1 MEVRRPPR
9 VVAAARTTLEREM
22 SSKPTRPLPYAG
34 MPVRVVH
41 LGLVEPAIVDDVG
54 DGGRTLTVAGAR
66 YTLRRVN
73 GRFVRED
80 QPYYGVRL
88 SLRPAASAA

>member
-1 MEVRRPPR
+1 MF
-9 VVAAARTTLEREM
+9 AAP
-22 SSKPTRPLPYAG
+22 SRPLPYIG

-41 LGLVEPAIVDDVG
+41 LGHVEPEVVAEVA
-54 DGGRTLTVAGAR
+54 DGGRTLIVAGAR
-66 YTLRRVN
+66 YTLRRLN

-88 SLRPAASAA
+88 SLRAATASG

>member
-1 MEVRRPPR
+1 MP
-9 VVAAARTTLEREM
+9 AA
-22 SSKPTRPLPYAG
+22 SRPLPYVG

-41 LGLVEPAIVDDVG
+41 LGAVERSVVTEVADD
-54 DGGRTLTVAGAR
+54 GRTLIVGGHR
-66 YTLRRVN
+66 YTLRRLN

-88 SLRPAASAA
+88 SLRPDGH